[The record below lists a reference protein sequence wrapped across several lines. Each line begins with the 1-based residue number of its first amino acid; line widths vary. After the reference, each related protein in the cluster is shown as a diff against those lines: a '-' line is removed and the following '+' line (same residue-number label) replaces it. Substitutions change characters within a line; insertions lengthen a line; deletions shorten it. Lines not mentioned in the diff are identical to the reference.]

1 MNKIEEWKQNKII
14 RTINQI
20 FLDLKIEIYKQ
31 SIKGISLYLIFITI
45 KTINEKLHLNILEV
59 LKSFFH

>member
-20 FLDLKIEIYKQ
+20 FLDLKTEIYKQ